1 LISFGYNEEQRGE
14 LLRLRPLEPQPI
26 VVSSVSGG
34 NVRYMI
40 SPSIKLIAASTSN
53 LYEVVS
59 PLTLLSGVT
68 TIDLN
73 YCTLLACTTIPSLAV
88 SMAQPVLSEMSILND
103 SEGRSVRG
111 FWKLSQVISK
121 VALEV

>member
-1 LISFGYNEEQRGE
+1 M
-14 LLRLRPLEPQPI
+14 RPLEPQPI